1 MRNIKIGFHLLML
14 VLVVICFAG
23 GFSPAKTG
31 NFAQDNG
38 GYIMPLIGIIT
49 LWVIG
54 AIVLRVVGAFTK
66 N

>member
-1 MRNIKIGFHLLML
+1 MRKVKLGFHLLML

-31 NFAQDNG
+31 NFVQDNG
-38 GYIMPLIGIIT
+38 GYIMPLIGIVT

-54 AIVLRVVGAFTK
+54 AIVLRFVGAFTK
-66 N
+66 Q

>member
-1 MRNIKIGFHLLML
+1 MGKVKLGFHLLML

-38 GYIMPLIGIIT
+38 GYIMPLIGILAI
-49 LWVIG
+49 WVVG
-54 AIVLRVVGAFTK
+54 AIALRFVGAFTK
-66 N
+66 R